1 MKEPIKKEISEPNKQ
16 ELTEYIKK
24 CIKLNEDMVIPYSID
39 CYEFMCNDDE
49 YREIKMEEGWKI
61 IRGRNR

>member
-16 ELTEYIKK
+16 ELTKYIKK

-39 CYEFMCNDDE
+39 CYEFMCSDDE

>member
-1 MKEPIKKEISEPNKQ
+1 MKEQIKKEISESSNQ
-16 ELTEYIKK
+16 ELAKYIKK
-24 CIKLNEDMVIPYSID
+24 CMKLNEDMVIPYSID

>member
-1 MKEPIKKEISEPNKQ
+1 MKEPIKKEISEPNRQ
-16 ELTEYIKK
+16 ELTKYIKK

-39 CYEFMCNDDE
+39 CYEFMCSDDE

>member
-1 MKEPIKKEISEPNKQ
+1 MKEPIKKEISEPNRQ
-16 ELTEYIKK
+16 ELTKYIKK
-24 CIKLNEDMVIPYSID
+24 YIKLNEDMVIPYSID
-39 CYEFMCNDDE
+39 CYEFMCSDDE

>member
-16 ELTEYIKK
+16 ELTKYIKK

-39 CYEFMCNDDE
+39 CYEFMCSDDE
-49 YREIKMEEGWKI
+49 YREIKMEEGWEI
-61 IRGRNR
+61 IRGCDK

>member
-1 MKEPIKKEISEPNKQ
+1 MKEPIKKEISEPNRQ
-16 ELTEYIKK
+16 ELTKYIKK
-24 CIKLNEDMVIPYSID
+24 YIKFNEDMVIPYSID
-39 CYEFMCNDDE
+39 CYEFMCSDDE

>member
-39 CYEFMCNDDE
+39 CYEFMCSDDE

>member
-16 ELTEYIKK
+16 ELAEYIKK

-39 CYEFMCNDDE
+39 CYEFMCSDD
-49 YREIKMEEGWKI
+49 
-61 IRGRNR
+61 